1 MSRAADLLQAHA
13 ETVKLARLLGCD
25 PGRLEYLERLGP
37 EDLRALRDEVT
48 EALYDAH
55 GASLGRLAAAS
66 RLLPAALTATIGQ
79 RAFGPLLSARLAGM
93 LDTHKAVEVAGKLPP
108 PFLADVAVELDPRR
122 ADDLIANI
130 APALIGQVTA
140 ELVARREYV
149 TMGRF
154 VGHLG
159 DEAIAAALGTMDDE
173 AVLQVAFVLEDKTH
187 LSRLMGRL
195 PQRRSAGII
204 AVAAQE
210 GLWLEALDLLNHL
223 RSASAA
229 GWSRRRWAWTRG
241 RSKPS
246 WTRSSS
252 MTCGTRCCSSPSTTP
267 RSRNGSADAW
277 PAAGAPAS
285 GGRPARPRGGRAGTA
300 SHARSGA
307 QRLAVARPHQRH
319 PLRYGV

>member
-25 PGRLEYLERLGP
+25 PSRLEYLERLPP

-48 EALYDAH
+48 EALSPPQ
-55 GASLGRLAAAS
+55 GASLGRRAAPR
-66 RLLPAALTATIGQ
+66 RLLSAGLTATIGQ

-195 PQRRSAGII
+195 PQRRSAGIV

-223 RSASAA
+223 SERQRGRMVAA
-229 GWSRRRWAWTRG
+229 TLGLGEGSLAAVLDTIIEHDLWDEVLLIAEHDPDIQERLGGRLTTLPARRRREVAR
-241 RSKPS
+241 RA
-246 WTRSSS
+246 RE
-252 MTCGTRCCSSPSTTP
+252 
-267 RSRNGSADAW
+267 
-277 PAAGAPAS
+277 AGALERLPMLDQALS
-285 GGRPARPRGGRAGTA
+285 G
-300 SHARSGA
+300 
-307 QRLAVARPHQRH
+307 
-319 PLRYGV
+319 